1 MTVEE
6 LIDLLDGTNQKYQV
20 KLDIPYELGDSFI
33 TDTATKTIYLECCPL
48 PDPTTED

>member
-20 KLDIPYELGDSFI
+20 KLDIPYELEDSFI
-33 TDTATKTIYLECCPL
+33 TDTVTKTIYLACFPT
-48 PDPTTED
+48 PDEPTED